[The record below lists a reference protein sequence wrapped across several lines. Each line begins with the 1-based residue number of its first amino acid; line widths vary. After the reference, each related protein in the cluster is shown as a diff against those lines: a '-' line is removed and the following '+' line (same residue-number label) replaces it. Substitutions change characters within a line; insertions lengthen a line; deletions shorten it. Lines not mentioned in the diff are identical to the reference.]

1 MLSRKI
7 YGALVLILVILG
19 IGSFSIHENIV
30 FAYPT
35 ITQSSLTNINDF
47 QLAIDNH
54 IVKVNPLT
62 DRDRDGIH
70 DTFETSLQKMAHD
83 EITEA
88 IISFSNPIDST
99 ILNYVESLGL
109 EVLNEYS
116 VIYALHVKGAADRIK
131 QIRTL
136 DSTVFIEGNS
146 LSHSLLYNVTTS
158 TGVRTLWQESSG
170 FGYTG
175 NPNTAIA
182 ILDTGIDDSHT
193 DANFS
198 LVYWED
204 FAGADYSVTGDE
216 YETPSDK
223 GEHGT
228 HCAAIAAGKGE
239 HSNNTFYYQDSGRLP
254 PEDYANY
261 GSWFYVE
268 EKQTVTINCTW
279 EGTGTETTFFGFWN
293 TTDAWIA
300 SNYGSGSSTS
310 PASFSAELEP
320 GWYRSMYGNQ
330 AGAQGLYYSGQV
342 TFEYDWTN
350 PYADDRGPFA
360 GVAPSSN
367 IVGLKVLDDTGVGSS
382 TALLNAFEWLYNY
395 GQDYNVTVASLS
407 LGWDSIVSSIDSAL
421 SNLVR
426 EKGIICV
433 VAAGNS
439 GTSSGGIFSPASSP
453 DSIAVGSVNKA
464 FEIAYYSSNGN
475 PALDYIRPD
484 VVAPGGS
491 TATDGSSAPF
501 QPIIAADSN
510 SADGVYDES
519 PGTDYYHN
527 NFRGMQGTS
536 MACPF
541 VAGLAQLVIDAMI
554 ERDGSW
560 EYSWENAKKVKQI
573 ISMGTFELRTLE
585 STSSTGGESHD
596 GDGDAVSQDA
606 PINRIEKDVTE
617 GWGCVSPIAAIQAVT
632 NWLDVGQE
640 KTVDLS
646 GRLGGTHVVIYQLN
660 LTANTMYLM
669 KGNYTVDF
677 FIDADLLLF
686 DSIPDEYGDPVLVG
700 NNTLGLVTN
709 DSSIF
714 SVSENGTYYLVVRW
728 VDGNYEGS
736 CKLSIEELI
745 QLESPEN
752 ESVLNSGTL
761 ITLNITDSDLD
772 LQYQWNDDPL
782 APLDPL
788 EGIYLPLGDQMHVLS
803 IYATDIHGTTGSI
816 SFMFTTDD
824 TPPSISLTSHANNT
838 EVSIE
843 ETIVLS
849 ITDVHLLEV
858 KYNWNGETNDTLTD
872 PFEVNIPE
880 ESGQHILNVF
890 AEDLAGNKQKASFTF
905 TSITTTTTETTTP
918 TDTTTPT
925 ETEPLS
931 NNLYL
936 LIMPSAL
943 IICLI
948 AKKKYKK

>member
-1 MLSRKI
+1 M
-7 YGALVLILVILG
+7 LILVILG
-19 IGSFSIHENIV
+19 IGSFSIHGNIV
-30 FAYPT
+30 FAYPS
-35 ITQSSLTNINDF
+35 ITQSSSSNINDF
-47 QLAIDNH
+47 QPIETIDNH

-62 DRDRDGIH
+62 DRDRNRIH
-70 DTFETSLQKMAHD
+70 DTFEASLQNMASD

-88 IISFSNPIDST
+88 IISFSHPIDST
-99 ILNYVESLGL
+99 IINYVESLGL

-131 QIRTL
+131 QLRTL

-146 LSHSLLYNVTTS
+146 VSHSLLYNVTTS
-158 TGVRTLWQESSG
+158 TGVRTLWQESLG

-182 ILDTGIDDSHT
+182 ILDTGIDETHT
-193 DANFS
+193 DANFTI
-198 LVYWED
+198 VYWED

-216 YETPSDK
+216 YSTPTDK

-239 HSNNTFYYQDSGRLP
+239 HSNNTFSYQDSGRLP
-254 PEDYANY
+254 ETDYANY

-279 EGTGTETTFFGFWN
+279 EGTGTTFLGFWN
-293 TTDAWIA
+293 TTDGWIA
-300 SNYGSGSSTS
+300 NNYGSGSSIS
-310 PASFSAELEP
+310 PSSFSAELEP

-330 AGAQGLYYSGQV
+330 AGAEGLYYSGQV

-360 GVAPSSN
+360 GVAPTSN

-382 TALLNAFEWLYNY
+382 SALLNAFQWLYDY

-421 SNLVR
+421 STLVR
-426 EKGIICV
+426 EKGIVCV

-453 DSIAVGSVNKA
+453 DSIAVGAVNKA

-491 TATDGSSAPF
+491 IATEGSSAPF

-554 ERDGSW
+554 ERDGFW
-560 EYSWENAKKVKQI
+560 EYSWDNAKKIKQI
-573 ISMGTFELRTLE
+573 ISMGTFEVRNLK
-585 STSSTGGESHD
+585 STSSTGGESYNGD
-596 GDGDAVSQDA
+596 GDGISQDA

-617 GWGCVSPIAAIQAVT
+617 GWGCVSPIAAVQAVT
-632 NWLDVGQE
+632 NWLDIGQE
-640 KTVDLS
+640 KTVELS
-646 GRLGGTHVVIYQLN
+646 GKLGGTHVVIHQLN
-660 LTANTMYLM
+660 LTANTMYFM
-669 KGNYTVDF
+669 KGNYTVDY

-709 DSSIF
+709 DSSVF
-714 SVSENGTYYLVVRW
+714 SVNENGTYYLVVRW
-728 VDGNYEGS
+728 VDGNYEGN
-736 CKLSIEELI
+736 CTFSIEEVI
-745 QLESPEN
+745 HLESPRTG
-752 ESVLNSGTL
+752 SVLNSGTL
-761 ITLNITDSDLD
+761 ITLNIADSDLD

-782 APLDPL
+782 IPLDPL
-788 EGIYLPLGDQMHVLS
+788 EDIYLPIGDQIHVLT
-803 IYATDIHGTTGSI
+803 IYATDIYGTTGTT
-816 SFMFTTDD
+816 SFMFITDD
-824 TPPSISLTSHANNT
+824 TPPSISLSSHANNS

-849 ITDVHLLEV
+849 IMDLHLSEV
-858 KYNWNGETNDTLTD
+858 KYNWNGETNTTLTE

-890 AEDLAGNKQKASFTF
+890 AEDQAGNIQKASFTF
-905 TSITTTTTETTTP
+905 TSFTTTTTETTP
-918 TDTTTPT
+918 TDTE
-925 ETEPLS
+925 ETLPIGDHM
-931 NNLYL
+931 YL
-936 LIMPSAL
+936 AIVPITLL
-943 IICLI
+943 VCLVVL
-948 AKKKYKK
+948 KKRRNK